1 MEWTMKILTIILGL
15 ASVLAAQQPQEQP
28 QLPAKPPQKS
38 FALSTVEKLK
48 GVESVRFDPAL
59 PPLFFGKWI
68 KRLVRPAVPLYESH
82 ACEGATKKREC
93 VDVTAAM
100 EGAQVVVLK
109 FSYDPE
115 QNTFEYLSGTVS
127 STGANGKQSS
137 KNIKKLS
144 ELIPILRPDGQAP

>member
-1 MEWTMKILTIILGL
+1 MRILIIVLAS
-15 ASVLAAQQPQEQP
+15 ASVLTAQQPQEQP
-28 QLPAKPPQKS
+28 QQPAKPPQKS

-68 KRLVRPAVPLYESH
+68 KRMVRPAVPLYESR
-82 ACEGATKKREC
+82 ACESATKKLEC

-100 EGAQVVVLK
+100 EGGQVVVLK

-115 QNTFEYLSGTVS
+115 QNTFEYLSGTVN
-127 STGANGKQSS
+127 STAVNGKQSS

-144 ELIPILRPDGQAP
+144 ELIPILKPNGQAP